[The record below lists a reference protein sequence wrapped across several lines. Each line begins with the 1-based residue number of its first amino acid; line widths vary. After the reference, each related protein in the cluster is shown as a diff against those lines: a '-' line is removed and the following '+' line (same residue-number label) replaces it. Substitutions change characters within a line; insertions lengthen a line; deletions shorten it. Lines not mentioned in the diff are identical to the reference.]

1 LGLPSRETIVSRNS
15 QVEVNK
21 PVTYKRLYNADN
33 ILRKIHRYYSSIA
46 WCHDNGSLSRQKAR
60 RSSPTGSFKLKCE
73 QAAKTIGTLNT
84 TQCQLRDSTA
94 STIIKIKF
102 FEMRKRNFHSSVCIY
117 AKGSSLNPL
126 TLETSDSNNN
136 KPVSKVEASKKVAKR
151 VGVTTIVMQKL
162 EQYKKPEQKYYNLI
176 DIIADP
182 YFLVACYEEIAKKKS
197 NMTPGSDGIT
207 LDGLNWD

>member
-1 LGLPSRETIVSRNS
+1 
-15 QVEVNK
+15 
-21 PVTYKRLYNADN
+21 
-33 ILRKIHRYYSSIA
+33 
-46 WCHDNGSLSRQKAR
+46 
-60 RSSPTGSFKLKCE
+60 
-73 QAAKTIGTLNT
+73 
-84 TQCQLRDSTA
+84 
-94 STIIKIKF
+94 
-102 FEMRKRNFHSSVCIY
+102 MRKRNFHSSVCIY
-117 AKGSSLNPL
+117 AKGSSINPL

-136 KPVSKVEASKKVAKR
+136 KPVSKVEPSKKVAKR

-162 EQYKKPEQKYYNLI
+162 EQYRKPEQKYYNLI